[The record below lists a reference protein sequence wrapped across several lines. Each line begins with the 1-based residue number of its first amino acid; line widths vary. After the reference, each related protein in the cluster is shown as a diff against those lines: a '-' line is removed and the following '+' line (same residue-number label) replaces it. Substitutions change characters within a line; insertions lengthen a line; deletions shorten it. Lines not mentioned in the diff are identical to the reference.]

1 MNWPKL
7 HQDYPLAYAKMV
19 KDFKCLYT
27 AKLPSILLYD
37 YNDFSSP
44 VDTLV
49 RSIKHPLKRDL
60 YDFFDGVGV
69 HVNVGFDR
77 FANVYELIVG
87 DSVSSEIHDVNYKS
101 CSSRGVLETEA
112 FTRAFEIL
120 NKRLESECSK

>member
-60 YDFFDGVGV
+60 YDFFDGVGIIAR
-69 HVNVGFDR
+69 VGNGESNFFTFEIDCSEG
-77 FANVYELIVG
+77 VYDI
-87 DSVSSEIHDVNYKS
+87 DCKNM
-101 CSSRGVLETEA
+101 SRSQTETEA
-112 FTRAFEIL
+112 FKAAFEIL
-120 NKRLESECSK
+120 NKRLEDETAN